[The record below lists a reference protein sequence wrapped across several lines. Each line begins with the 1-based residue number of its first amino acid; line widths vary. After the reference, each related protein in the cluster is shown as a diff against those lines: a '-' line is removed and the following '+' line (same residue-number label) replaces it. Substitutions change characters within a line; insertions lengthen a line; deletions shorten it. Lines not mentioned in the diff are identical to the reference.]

1 MELTNKQVLHSTTS
15 DIAFS
20 LPEFISRE
28 NLLSQ
33 IDSSFTAFT
42 YILRQK
48 NVFEAIE
55 ILKEK
60 MRIEAIER
68 AISTNYTLF
77 QYKGYNED
85 GELVFF
91 FHFLYDKKETDEDFS
106 EYDIYVK
113 NNKETEFVNKVF
125 AEFDVEVS
133 QTKIKIRR
141 FYQRAD
147 GGLGISSNIYY
158 RLEEMRE
165 FKKEYYPY
173 IDVDEMFKQFL
184 LSNENILIVIGEPG
198 LGKSKMLNVY
208 QRFLLENIDLI
219 KKDNDDSESSGE
231 ILAFYLKNE
240 NLLASDEFWNEIS
253 EEIPDL
259 VILDDIDYYLTHRT
273 AEVNTNIDDQKNK
286 FISNFLT
293 TTDGLF
299 SKTKRTK
306 FLITS
311 NLSTEDLDVAL
322 LRKGRMFDI
331 IKLRP
336 LTNTE
341 AKNVWKTYDLDED
354 FDKHFKSEIIFPSDL
369 GSKIKL
375 IQEKKAKKKETK
387 HSYLKEEGIS
397 ILEKVKK
404 RKHKEML

>member
-15 DIAFS
+15 DLAFS

-48 NVFEAIE
+48 NAFEAVE

-60 MRIEAIER
+60 MRIEVIER
-68 AISTNYTLF
+68 PISVNYTLF

-85 GELVFF
+85 GELILF
-91 FHFLYDKKETDEDFS
+91 FHLLYDRKETDEEFN

-113 NNKETEFVNKVF
+113 NIKETEFVNKVF

-133 QTKIKIRR
+133 QTKIQIRR
-141 FYQRAD
+141 FYQRSD
-147 GGLGISSNIYY
+147 GLLGRSSNIYY
-158 RLEEMRE
+158 RLEEMKE

-184 LSNENILIVIGEPG
+184 LSNENILIVIGDPG

-208 QRFLLENIDLI
+208 QRFLLENIDLV
-219 KKDNDDSESSGE
+219 KKDDNSETSGE

-240 NLLASDEFWNEIS
+240 NLLSNDEFWNEIS

-273 AEVNTNIDDQKNK
+273 AEVNSNIDDQKNK

-299 SKTKRTK
+299 TKTKKTK

-336 LTNTE
+336 LTNSE
-341 AKNVWKTYDLDED
+341 AKNVWNTYDLDED
-354 FDKHFKSEIIFPSDL
+354 FDKYFKSETVLPSDL
-369 GSKIKL
+369 GSIIKL
-375 IQEKKAKKKETK
+375 LQEKKAKKKETK

-404 RKHKEML
+404 RKHKEMI